1 MHFARVFLSVLVLLA
16 PARLQAGSEPLIRI
30 ACVGDSITFG
40 LNIPDREKACYPAVL
55 AAQLGPRYEVRN
67 FGVCGATLLKKGDYP
82 YWVLPEFQAAL
93 EYVPNV
99 VVILLGTNDS
109 KMNNAA
115 YRDDFEKDLGDL
127 IDRFASLPTR
137 PKICLCTP
145 PPLFGLFRSV
155 HQVALEREI
164 VPKIR
169 NVAALRQIP
178 LVDLQTTLARS
189 PELFPDGCHP
199 NAAGAKQIAEA
210 VFQNLAPFFQ

>member
-16 PARLQAGSEPLIRI
+16 PARLQAGSEPLTRI

-55 AAQLGPRYEVRN
+55 AARLGPRYEVRN
-67 FGVCGATLLKKGDYP
+67 FGVSGATLLKNGDYS
-82 YWVLPEFQAAL
+82 YWMLPEFKAAL
-93 EYVPNV
+93 DYAPAA

-109 KMNNAA
+109 KLNNAA
-115 YRDDFEKDLGDL
+115 RRGDFEKDLHEMIG
-127 IDRFASLPTR
+127 FFQSLPSQ
-137 PKICLCTP
+137 PKILLCTP

-169 NVAALRQIP
+169 NVAAIRKIP
-178 LVDLQTTLARS
+178 LVDLQTALARS

-199 NAAGAKQIAEA
+199 NAAGARQIAEA
-210 VFQNLAPFFQ
+210 VYQGLTPFFQ